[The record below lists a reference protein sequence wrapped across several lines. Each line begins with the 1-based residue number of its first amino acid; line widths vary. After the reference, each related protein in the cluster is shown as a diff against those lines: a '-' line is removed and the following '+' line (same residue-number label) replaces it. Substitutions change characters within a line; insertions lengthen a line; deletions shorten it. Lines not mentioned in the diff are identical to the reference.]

1 MITLCAPV
9 DLVTTGTECWKC
21 KALTP
26 VSSLRV
32 QAVVDDDGH
41 RVEDVRVTNAREL
54 PLEVA
59 QAIQGINPHFREGFS
74 KTAEFVYWAN
84 HCSHCGAL
92 QGDFFLN
99 SEPDGPFFGG
109 GVPEES
115 TTARL
120 FAAGEWTA
128 DAGYAY

>member
-21 KALTP
+21 KAVTP

-32 QAVVDDDGH
+32 QAIVDDDGH
-41 RVEDVRVTNAREL
+41 RVEDARVTNAQEL
-54 PLEVA
+54 PQEVVKA
-59 QAIQGINPHFREGFS
+59 VQRVNPHFREGFS
-74 KTAEFVYWAN
+74 RTAEITYWAN
-84 HCSHCGAL
+84 HCRHCGAL

-109 GVPEES
+109 GVPEGS
-115 TTARL
+115 TTVRL
-120 FAAGEWTA
+120 LNAGQWSAEAA
-128 DAGYAY
+128 YAC